1 MRSPTAAAGSCAYS
15 ISGLSARTKAI
26 DPVDVKEGV
35 AERPR
40 HERIHLDDDGLGVAQ
55 HAHRDVDRDAE
66 ADEAVGV
73 GRRHLHEGDICLD
86 AAVLGQ
92 MRDLGE

>member
-1 MRSPTAAAGSCAYS
+1 M
-15 ISGLSARTKAI
+15 I

-40 HERIHLDDDGLGVAQ
+40 HERIDFDDNRLGVAQ

-66 ADEAVGV
+66 ADEAAGV
-73 GRRHLHEGDICLD
+73 GRRHLHEGDIGLH
-86 AAVLGQ
+86 AAVLRIKCGIWVSEIGTYSACP
-92 MRDLGE
+92 L